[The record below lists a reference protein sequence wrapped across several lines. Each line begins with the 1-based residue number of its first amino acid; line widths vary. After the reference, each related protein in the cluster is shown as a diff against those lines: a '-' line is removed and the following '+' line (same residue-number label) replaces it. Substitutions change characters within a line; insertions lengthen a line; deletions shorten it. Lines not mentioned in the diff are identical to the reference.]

1 MPSKSYPIS
10 PAKIGSQ
17 DGFRLPKA
25 FSHDHPHLVTA
36 KGHIEM
42 IDENTF
48 LVHLEP
54 EREARHQ
61 GGRSLESDL
70 DDDESVMMKLFLDS
84 LLKFAILG
92 SRGSAN
98 AKPDSLTL
106 YTQKMADEMDELLAG
121 VVVDE
126 DE

>member
-1 MPSKSYPIS
+1 MPAKSYAIS

-54 EREARHQ
+54 D
-61 GGRSLESDL
+61 RSLESDL

-84 LLKFAILG
+84 LLKFAI
-92 SRGSAN
+92 

-106 YTQKMADEMDELLAG
+106 YTQQMADGMDRLLAG

-126 DE
+126 HE

>member
-1 MPSKSYPIS
+1 MTAKKYPIS

-25 FSHDHPHLVTA
+25 FSHDYPHLVKA
-36 KGHIEM
+36 KGHIET

-54 EREARHQ
+54 DRA
-61 GGRSLESDL
+61 LESEL

-84 LLKFAILG
+84 LLKFAV
-92 SRGSAN
+92 
-98 AKPDSLTL
+98 AKPDDLTL
-106 YTQKMADEMDELLAG
+106 YTQEMANQMDELLAG

>member
-1 MPSKSYPIS
+1 MAPKNYSIS

-42 IDENTF
+42 VDEHTF
-48 LVHLEP
+48 LVHFDPDEDLEAD
-54 EREARHQ
+54 E
-61 GGRSLESDL
+61 
-70 DDDESVMMKLFLDS
+70 DESLMLKLFLDT
-84 LLKFAILG
+84 LMKFAIE
-92 SRGSAN
+92 
-98 AKPDSLTL
+98 KPDSLTP
-106 YTQKMADEMDELLAG
+106 YTQQMADEMDDLLAG
-121 VVVDE
+121 VTVDE

>member
-1 MPSKSYPIS
+1 MQSKSYPIS

-25 FSHDHPHLVTA
+25 FSHDYPHLITA

-54 EREARHQ
+54 NQELQ
-61 GGRSLESDL
+61 NDQ
-70 DDDESVMMKLFLDS
+70 DDDESLMMQLFLDS
-84 LLKFAILG
+84 LLKFAI
-92 SRGSAN
+92 
-98 AKPDSLTL
+98 AKPDSLTP
-106 YTQKMADEMDELLAG
+106 YTKQMADEMDELLAG
-121 VVVDE
+121 VVLDE

>member
-1 MPSKSYPIS
+1 MPSKSYSIS

-25 FSHDHPHLVTA
+25 FSHDYPHLLTA

-42 IDENTF
+42 IDEHTF

-54 EREARHQ
+54 DRE
-61 GGRSLESDL
+61 LK
-70 DDDESVMMKLFLDS
+70 DDEEDGESLMMKLFLDT
-84 LLKFAILG
+84 LMKFAI
-92 SRGSAN
+92 

-106 YTQKMADEMDELLAG
+106 YTQQMAEEMDELLAG
-121 VVVDE
+121 VVLDE
-126 DE
+126 NE

>member
-1 MPSKSYPIS
+1 MTSKSYPIS

-42 IDENTF
+42 ISENTF

-54 EREARHQ
+54 DRSSEA
-61 GGRSLESDL
+61 DL

-84 LLKFAILG
+84 LLKFAI
-92 SRGSAN
+92 

-106 YTQKMADEMDELLAG
+106 YTQEMADEMDELLAG

>member
-1 MPSKSYPIS
+1 MSFKSYSIS

-54 EREARHQ
+54 YQEQEDDQ
-61 GGRSLESDL
+61 N
-70 DDDESVMMKLFLDS
+70 DDESLMMKLFLDS
-84 LLKFAILG
+84 LLKFAI
-92 SRGSAN
+92 
-98 AKPDSLTL
+98 AKPDSLTP
-106 YTQKMADEMDELLAG
+106 YTKQMADEMDELLAG
-121 VVVDE
+121 VVLDE
-126 DE
+126 NE

>member
-1 MPSKSYPIS
+1 MPSKSYSIS

-25 FSHDHPHLVTA
+25 FSHDYPHLVTA

-54 EREARHQ
+54 DREP
-61 GGRSLESDL
+61 E
-70 DDDESVMMKLFLDS
+70 DDQDADESVMMKLFLDS
-84 LLKFAILG
+84 LLKFAI
-92 SRGSAN
+92 S
-98 AKPDSLTL
+98 KPDSLTP
-106 YTQKMADEMDELLAG
+106 YTQQMANEMDELLAG
-121 VVVDE
+121 VVLSE
-126 DE
+126 NE

>member
-25 FSHDHPHLVTA
+25 FSHDHPQLVTA

-48 LVHLEP
+48 LVHIEP
-54 EREARHQ
+54 DREL
-61 GGRSLESDL
+61 GSDL

-98 AKPDSLTL
+98 TKPDSLTL
-106 YTQKMADEMDELLAG
+106 YTQEMADEMDELLAG
-121 VVVDE
+121 VVVKHVTPIEILD
-126 DE
+126 

>member
-1 MPSKSYPIS
+1 MPSKSYSIS

-48 LVHLEP
+48 LVYLEP
-54 EREARHQ
+54 NQDIEDEQ
-61 GGRSLESDL
+61 
-70 DDDESVMMKLFLDS
+70 DDDESLMMKLFLDS
-84 LLKFAILG
+84 LLKFAI
-92 SRGSAN
+92 
-98 AKPDSLTL
+98 AKPDSLTP
-106 YTQKMADEMDELLAG
+106 YTQQMANEMDDLLAG
-121 VVVDE
+121 VVLDE

>member
-1 MPSKSYPIS
+1 MASKSYPIS
-10 PAKIGSQ
+10 PAKIVSQ

-25 FSHDHPHLVTA
+25 FSHDYPHLVTA
-36 KGHIEM
+36 KGHIDT
-42 IDENTF
+42 IAENTF

-54 EREARHQ
+54 DRSIEA
-61 GGRSLESDL
+61 DL
-70 DDDESVMMKLFLDS
+70 DDDESVMTKLFLDS
-84 LLKFAILG
+84 FLKFAI
-92 SRGSAN
+92 

-106 YTQKMADEMDELLAG
+106 YTQEMANEMDELLAG